1 MVPWDNNY
9 LLVIVGSPIPKRMVA
24 VVLISEVAYVTC
36 QYKNISCNLQWI
48 MLDITGI
55 LRKFQMKVGCVL

>member
-1 MVPWDNNY
+1 MVSWDNNY
-9 LLVIVGSPIPKRMVA
+9 LPVIVGSPIPKRMVA
-24 VVLISEVAYVTC
+24 VVLISEVPYVTC
-36 QYKNISCNLQWI
+36 QYKNISCNFQRI